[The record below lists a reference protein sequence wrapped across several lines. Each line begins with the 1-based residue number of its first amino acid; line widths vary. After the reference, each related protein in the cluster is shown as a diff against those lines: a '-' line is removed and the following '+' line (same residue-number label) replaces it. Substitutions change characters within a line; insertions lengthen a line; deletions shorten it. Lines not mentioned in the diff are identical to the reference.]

1 MIMKGKK
8 MIKIS
13 TIEVNGKSLSIE
25 TGRIAKQASGS
36 VVVTFGETVV
46 LVTAVSTDEVRE
58 GIDFL
63 PLSVEYQE
71 MSYAGGKFPGNYFRR
86 DMGRPGEEETLT
98 ARLIDRPLRPLFP
111 KSYHNEIQIIA
122 SVLSTDKQND
132 ADMLAILGASAAL
145 EVSDIPFEGPVA
157 AVRVGRINGAFVIN
171 PTFEELKE
179 SDINLIVA
187 GNRSAVVMV
196 EGGGQFV
203 SESDMIDAIFY
214 GHQAIQPMLD
224 MQIELKEAVGKPKR
238 EVAEEDAGDDELA
251 KKVEAIAAP
260 LLNETIRIADKQLR
274 GKSRKEASK
283 ATKEALAE
291 EYEGR
296 AGEIGSLVHDLEY
309 TLVRKMM
316 LEEGKRIDGR
326 AFNEVRPIECLV
338 GILPRVHGSALFTR
352 GETQAMVLTTIGTER
367 DEQRMDSIY
376 GEVFRNFILHYNFPP
391 YSVGEAKRLGG
402 PGRREIGHGALARR
416 ALLPVIP
423 DKEEF
428 TYAIRVVSEIL
439 ESNGS
444 SSMASVCG
452 GSLSM
457 MDAGIPIKE
466 AVAGVAMG
474 LVSDGSKTIVLTDI
488 LGDEDH
494 YGDMDFKV
502 TGTKDGI
509 TALQMDIKID
519 GVTREIMEQALAQA
533 KEGRLHILG
542 KMNEAISQSRS
553 KLSEYAPVIAKLKI
567 KPEKIKILIGPS
579 GKMIK
584 EISSKTESTIN
595 VDDDG
600 NVVVASPD
608 EELSNA
614 AVGMINDIV
623 REAEVGQLY
632 NGKVRKIMDFG
643 AFVEILPGTD
653 GLVHI
658 SQLDK
663 ERVNKVTDILQEGDE
678 VLVKVIDVDKKSG
691 KIALS
696 RKAAL
701 DESL

>member
-1 MIMKGKK
+1 

-25 TGRIAKQASGS
+25 TGRIAKQASGA

-71 MSYAGGKFPGNYFRR
+71 MSYAGGRFPGNYFRR
-86 DMGRPGEEETLT
+86 DMGRPGENETLT

-111 KSYHNEIQIIA
+111 KSYHNEIQVIA

-132 ADMLAILGASAAL
+132 ADVLAILGASAAL

-157 AVRVGRINGAFVIN
+157 AVRVGRIDGEFVMN
-171 PTFEELKE
+171 PTFEELEK

-203 SESDMIDAIFY
+203 SETEMIDAIFF
-214 GHQAIQPMLD
+214 GHQSIQPLLD
-224 MQIELKEAVGKPKR
+224 MQVELKEAVGKPKR
-238 EVAEEDAGDDELA
+238 EVSDDAGDEEFI
-251 KKVEAIAAP
+251 KKVEDKATP
-260 LLNETIRIADKQLR
+260 LLDATIRIADKQLR
-274 GKSRKEASK
+274 GQSRKEALKS
-283 ATKEALAE
+283 TKETLAE

-296 AGEIGSLVHDLEY
+296 GGEISNIFHDLERK
-309 TLVRKMM
+309 LVRKMM
-316 LEEGKRIDGR
+316 LDEGKRIDGR

-367 DEQRMDSIY
+367 DEQRIDSIY
-376 GEVFRNFILHYNFPP
+376 GEAFRNFILHYNFPP
-391 YSVGEAKRLGG
+391 YSVGEAKRLGA

-416 ALLPVIP
+416 ALVPVIP
-423 DKEEF
+423 PKEEF
-428 TYAIRVVSEIL
+428 SYAIRVVSEIL

-474 LVSDGSKTIVLTDI
+474 LVSDGGKTVVLTDI
-488 LGDEDH
+488 IGDEDH

-502 TGTKDGI
+502 TGTKEGI

-533 KEGRLHILG
+533 REGRLHILG
-542 KMNEAISQSRS
+542 KMNEVISHSRS

-595 VDDDG
+595 VDDEG

-608 EELSNA
+608 EILSNA
-614 AVGMINDIV
+614 AIDMINEIV

-632 NGKVRKIMDFG
+632 HGKVRKIMDFG

-653 GLVHI
+653 GLIHI

-678 VLVKVIDVDKKSG
+678 VLVKVIDIDKKSG